1 MSSITNIIW
10 ETALD
15 VSYVSQ
21 SAGELTISAV
31 LWSILL
37 TFILYGKYNISF
49 LTAVIA
55 SPVVVVGGAV
65 TLYLGIFAFLQL
77 LIILVVPAL
86 VLFFLFAWIPISVGS
101 SG

>member
-1 MSSITNIIW
+1 
-10 ETALD
+10 
-15 VSYVSQ
+15 
-21 SAGELTISAV
+21 
-31 LWSILL
+31 LL

-65 TLYLGIFAFLQL
+65 TLYLGIFAFLHL
-77 LIILVVPAL
+77 LVILVVPAL